1 MKVFFFDQG
10 ITWIQWN
17 FMKHR
22 CPFCMHILQVLTEE
36 DEQQMLILGKPSWN
50 NASFQNHLYSPSH
63 LIHTLT
69 NVKHASHDVYVS
81 YSFGYLISAKI
92 TYLCHI
98 KIFAVKIAPS
108 HRCLFKMSLLH
119 KAKIYY
125 HVSNY
130 IPVPQIHTFQGLLP
144 AVKTI
149 IIKTITLASKAAH
162 SLFTY
167 LLIQPKICSLSPS
180 RNQFLSLSTTASFC
194 NQKSH
199 RFYYRISWIPSNCS

>member
-1 MKVFFFDQG
+1 MS
-10 ITWIQWN
+10 N
-17 FMKHR
+17 R
-22 CPFCMHILQVLTEE
+22 CWFWESLHEI
-36 DEQQMLILGKPSWN
+36 IISKI
-50 NASFQNHLYSPSH
+50 ASFQNHLYSPSH

-92 TYLCHI
+92 TYLYHI

-144 AVKTI
+144 ALKTI

-180 RNQFLSLSTTASFC
+180 RNQFLSLSTTATFC